1 MRLAIFRNP
10 NNTQDHD
17 RNLRKWHLKVCFS
30 ALSKRLTIS
39 HIGLHMHYDVANFA
53 ISFELF
59 GNTADGIKIY
69 SLKGIRIVLVCL
81 ILKEVK
87 SLLSCPL
94 TAEFVILQK
103 YSRRQ
108 VCNENKIKTS
118 DIYTAQSQL
127 VDIVSGL
134 SKEGRHKI

>member
-1 MRLAIFRNP
+1 
-10 NNTQDHD
+10 
-17 RNLRKWHLKVCFS
+17 
-30 ALSKRLTIS
+30 
-39 HIGLHMHYDVANFA
+39 MHYDVANFA

-118 DIYTAQSQL
+118 DIYTA
-127 VDIVSGL
+127 
-134 SKEGRHKI
+134 